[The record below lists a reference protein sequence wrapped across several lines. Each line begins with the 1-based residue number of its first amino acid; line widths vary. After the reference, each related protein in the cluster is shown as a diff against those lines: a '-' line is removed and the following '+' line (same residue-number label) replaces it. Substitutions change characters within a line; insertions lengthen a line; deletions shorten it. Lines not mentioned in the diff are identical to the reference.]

1 MSEYKAGDAVEHKAE
16 KKTGKVFG
24 TEGGRVGVE
33 WKGWENVASSWVEP
47 SEIQKPSK

>member
-16 KKTGKVFG
+16 KKSGKVFG
-24 TEGGRVGVE
+24 TDGGRVGVE
-33 WKGWENVASSWVEP
+33 WKGWDGLASSWVYP